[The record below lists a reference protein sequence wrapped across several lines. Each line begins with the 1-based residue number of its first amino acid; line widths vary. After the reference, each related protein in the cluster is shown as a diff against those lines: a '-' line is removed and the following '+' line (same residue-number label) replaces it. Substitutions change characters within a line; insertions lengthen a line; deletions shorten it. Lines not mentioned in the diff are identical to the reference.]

1 MEDAAPQ
8 QKSLDELRASWPMV
22 QALREAY
29 TESNTPASWSKP
41 GSRSPPQRTGEPQ
54 MNTEAVMSK
63 LEARFDEWLAKFEE
77 KPISMGLKV
86 VIVVLILRWVWR
98 SFK

>member
-1 MEDAAPQ
+1 
-8 QKSLDELRASWPMV
+8 
-22 QALREAY
+22 
-29 TESNTPASWSKP
+29 
-41 GSRSPPQRTGEPQ
+41 